1 MIALGFRVK
10 SGRAIAVALSG
21 TTAKPGIVLRCEVE
35 LCDRRTEATR
45 QPYHDG
51 FGTAQADRNEI
62 ARLTKII
69 ERCARASIGALL
81 DAHGIAGESCRR
93 AALVVGSV
101 IDPAAVGNP
110 HIRAHANEGR
120 LFRIVVERALAEHG
134 VESTTIVEKQ
144 LAAQAARALK
154 RTDAGIRRMVAAFGR
169 AVGGPW
175 RADEKAAATAAWMS
189 LRIEDMSLRIED
201 FGTRIDD

>member
-21 TTAKPGIVLRCEVE
+21 TTAKPAIVLHREVE
-35 LCDRRTEATR
+35 LCDRSLAATR

-51 FGTAQADRNEI
+51 FGTAQEDQKEI
-62 ARLTKII
+62 ARLTTII
-69 ERCARASIGALL
+69 ERCAGKSIAALL
-81 DAHGIAGESCRR
+81 DVDAISREPCRR

-134 VESTTIVEKQ
+134 VESTTIVEKR
-144 LAAQAARALK
+144 LAAQAACVLERSDVVIRTTIAAL
-154 RTDAGIRRMVAAFGR
+154 GR
-169 AVGGPW
+169 AAGGPW

-189 LRIEDMSLRIED
+189 L
-201 FGTRIDD
+201 GG